1 MNKFLRQ
8 RDKNT
13 VIDQEKLH
21 DYFKN
26 LNRNGERN
34 DTDFEIPDSD
44 DERENTFLNGKITD
58 NVFFK
63 AVKHLKNGRAQGY
76 VMIWS

>member
-1 MNKFLRQ
+1 MNKFLRP

-44 DERENTFLNGKITD
+44 DERVNTFLNGKITE
-58 NVFFK
+58 NVF
-63 AVKHLKNGRAQGY
+63 LKPLN
-76 VMIWS
+76 I